1 MGLAERAA
9 QRLGDILPAHQAAAN
24 RVVDIVVDVGDA
36 VGKMDNS
43 PFRRRGLR
51 TACVMHNTI
60 AHLGGQVERL
70 DAVDHAQALFVVAEA
85 LRADFVQ
92 CGFAR
97 VAKRRMPEVVA
108 EGNGFGQVFVQAQGA
123 RNGTPN
129 LRNFE
134 GMGQAGAVVVALRG
148 DEYLC
153 LVGQAAKRLGM
164 DDAVA
169 VTLETGAVRAGGQ
182 GPLPSSG
189 GGGARRPAA

>member
-1 MGLAERAA
+1 
-9 QRLGDILPAHQAAAN
+9 
-24 RVVDIVVDVGDA
+24 
-36 VGKMDNS
+36 
-43 PFRRRGLR
+43 
-51 TACVMHNTI
+51 MHNTI

-123 RNGTPN
+123 RNGTPD

-148 DEYLC
+148 DEYLR

-189 GGGARRPAA
+189 GGGARRPAAQRLRFLRFDSFTDRHIKNPSPPRRNHLLITNTREIGQNPS